1 MKILVAGGLRV
12 DFENGSA
19 EEVCA
24 RALGRAIMS
33 NSHVFG
39 LWDGTKPH
47 RRKYAVTSPLPHL
60 FGSFFPPDDKVV
72 GFLCAAGG
80 LMRLARE
87 TVAFNGRTLP
97 LAADF
102 TVPLAVISS
111 LNREILNSFRQQL
124 PANPLQY
131 RITGAALSPC
141 GKRVN
146 RDGFLKWRLWV
157 ALVHN

>member
-47 RRKYAVTSPLPHL
+47 RRK
-60 FGSFFPPDDKVV
+60 F
-72 GFLCAAGG
+72 
-80 LMRLARE
+80 
-87 TVAFNGRTLP
+87 
-97 LAADF
+97 
-102 TVPLAVISS
+102 SS

-146 RDGFLKWRLWV
+146 KKPEEVKKTLLELLKHKNDIELI
-157 ALVHN
+157 